1 MSARKK
7 RRAGQMSQS
16 EKENMKT
23 TALIKDSLN
32 HSSWRG
38 GFLQDASETEDFE
51 SAPKVVKFLVVKK
64 REESHAE
71 KEDLMSFEAV
81 MLPHLN
87 AAHNLAKW
95 LLRNEQDAQDVV
107 QEAFLRALKSFA
119 GFNGSN
125 GRAWLLTIVRNASY
139 TLLKESRVS
148 ALTTPFGEQIH
159 ASGHESVTP
168 ATILEHSEDAE
179 LIKEAMEGLPSE
191 FREILTLRHQESLS
205 YKEIADIAQI
215 PPGTVMSRLARARA
229 KLKECLAARIG
240 KEKLDELRRSYK
252 PMDGYLNGELDS
264 ITNQRPR
271 CGPMPERGVFCKDKG
286 RKAATPKQELRKITA
301 TRALIRRI
309 SGIKSSRISKDRCE
323 ATCQI
328 TKPKTNIMSDYIS
341 HDDEH
346 DGINRGGF
354 LHCTTQPES

>member
-1 MSARKK
+1 MAAPLKVDYAFDTEDLESSAKIVKFVIPKK
-7 RRAGQMSQS
+7 HQ
-16 EKENMKT
+16 E
-23 TALIKDSLN
+23 
-32 HSSWRG
+32 
-38 GFLQDASETEDFE
+38 QDAAQEHEL
-51 SAPKVVKFLVVKK
+51 A
-64 REESHAE
+64 
-71 KEDLMSFEAV
+71 SFEET
-81 MLPHLN
+81 MLPHMD
-87 AAHNLAKW
+87 AAHNLARW
-95 LLRNEQDAQDVV
+95 LLHNEQDAQDVV
-107 QEAFLRALKSFA
+107 QEAYLRAFKSFG
-119 GFNGSN
+119 GFHGSN
-125 GRAWLLTIVRNASY
+125 GRAWLLTIVRNTSY
-139 TLLKESRVS
+139 TLLKKNRAVD
-148 ALTTPFGEQIH
+148 LTTTFDEETH
-159 ASGHESVTP
+159 APGYESVSP

-179 LIKEAMEGLPSE
+179 LIREAIDELPAE

-346 DGINRGGF
+346 DGIHRRGF
-354 LHCTTQPES
+354 LHCMAWVGTGLLWTISGHLISEQQLNLNLN